1 MPRRA
6 TGINSTKSGNS
17 KQSSGKGVFAG
28 RVRYCVLDDKTEPN
42 VFRDFGEWSSIGC
55 IFYNRL
61 GAPNPGNFSTD
72 NFARPLFPSN
82 KNFPLEN
89 ELVYIIAL
97 PSSNVQSNVSATSY
111 YYFQP
116 INIWGSTHHN
126 AIPDPINGEEL
137 PAAQQSDYQQT
148 EAGAVRRV
156 TDGGTEIDL
165 GDTFQERLDI
175 RNLQP
180 YEGDIFHEGRW
191 GQSIR
196 FGSTVKDAN
205 IPNPWSDSGEN
216 GDPITIIR
224 NGQTEEDQDPWIP
237 ILENINEDK
246 SSIYLTST
254 QDLPIDVSS
263 NDYSSYQTQP
273 IGASAYNGNQ
283 IILNSGRLLFNS
295 KTDSILFSS
304 KESIN
309 LNSINSVNIDS
320 PETIIASNKI
330 MLGDKNGKEPVIL
343 GKEFLKDFQKL
354 VAKIVTTSLALQTP
368 IGTPAPGVP
377 NPAVPAAAVQLQSA
391 ANTMLNKIERYKSK
405 TAIVNK

>member
-42 VFRDFGEWSSIGC
+42 VFKDFGEWSSIGS
-55 IFYNRL
+55 IFYTRL
-61 GAPNPGNFSTD
+61 GAPNPGNFATD

-273 IGASAYNGNQ
+273 IGASTYNGNQ

-295 KTDSILFSS
+295 KDDSILLSS
-304 KESIN
+304 FKTIN
-309 LNSINSVNIDS
+309 LNSKDSINLDS
-320 PETIIASNKI
+320 PETIIQSKKVL
-330 MLGDKNGKEPVIL
+330 LGDKYATEPVIL
-343 GKEFLKDFQKL
+343 GDKFLTDFKDL
-354 VAKIVTTSLALQTP
+354 CNKIVSLSNALATP
-368 IGTPAPGVP
+368 IGSGPPYAINGAIPAP
-377 NPAVPAAAVQLQSA
+377 ATQTLASA
-391 ANTMLNKIERYKSK
+391 QKMIGRIEQYKSK
-405 TAIVNK
+405 ISKSK